1 MRSQFPVVGIPDLPF
16 LLIFSEDFRGFFLI
30 SKRQKKKLLKKTWI
44 HCVGISLE
52 FSLVGGYFL
61 EFSLPHLYHN
71 SCFYRWEFDVVLCPF
86 FFFFGTFNPKNSPF
100 LWKIPS
106 AFGLAAKIWL
116 FGIFLNENFGNF
128 GGILR
133 EFGLGKVKPPFHA
146 SSFWDWHRFSCPNL
160 DFPHFFP
167 KKFPLEEQKKPN
179 FPWISPLDH

>member
-1 MRSQFPVVGIPDLPF
+1 M
-16 LLIFSEDFRGFFLI
+16 E
-30 SKRQKKKLLKKTWI
+30 
-44 HCVGISLE
+44 
-52 FSLVGGYFL
+52 
-61 EFSLPHLYHN
+61 N
-71 SCFYRWEFDVVLCPF
+71 S
-86 FFFFGTFNPKNSPF
+86 
-100 LWKIPS
+100 
-106 AFGLAAKIWL
+106 FGLAAKIWL

-146 SSFWDWHRFSCPNL
+146 SSFWDWRHFSCPNL